1 MFVISHFF
9 NDFVDVIDNYFAWS
23 SAPLHVCL
31 FSNLLLPSPINYILI
46 ISYCINNKTQ
56 QIIKECKRKKK
67 AGHIAYGSLSQA
79 IGTRLRLAVGDE
91 HWKMACQIHKRLE
104 HGHANLQKT
113 KGYKKGQK
121 LNAAPRKNNAGK
133 DENSTDDEGGKA
145 DASSSNKRVSFGE
158 SV

>member
-1 MFVISHFF
+1 MHCRSLYSLSLFPLYISL
-9 NDFVDVIDNYFAWS
+9 S
-23 SAPLHVCL
+23 S
-31 FSNLLLPSPINYILI
+31 
-46 ISYCINNKTQ
+46 Q

-104 HGHANLQKT
+104 TGHANLQRT

-121 LNAAPRKNNAGK
+121 LNVAPAAASKNTKDQKSKGEQGDGENATGK
-133 DENSTDDEGGKA
+133 KVDDSG
-145 DASSSNKRVSFGE
+145 NKRVSFSEG
-158 SV
+158 V

>member
-1 MFVISHFF
+1 MHCRS
-9 NDFVDVIDNYFAWS
+9 
-23 SAPLHVCL
+23 L
-31 FSNLLLPSPINYILI
+31 FSLSLFPLYISL
-46 ISYCINNKTQ
+46 SSQ

-104 HGHANLQKT
+104 TGHANLQKT

-121 LNAAPRKNNAGK
+121 LNVAPAASKNAKDQKSKGEQDGGENATSK
-133 DENSTDDEGGKA
+133 KVDDSG
-145 DASSSNKRVSFGE
+145 NKRVSFSEGVQVLKR
-158 SV
+158 SHLPSQRKKKKMSLHK

>member
-1 MFVISHFF
+1 MYLRF
-9 NDFVDVIDNYFAWS
+9 
-23 SAPLHVCL
+23 L
-31 FSNLLLPSPINYILI
+31 FHCSIILT
-46 ISYCINNKTQ
+46 SQ

-104 HGHANLQKT
+104 TGHAHLQKT

-121 LNAAPRKNNAGK
+121 LNVAPAAASKNAKDQQKSKKEADDVENATSK
-133 DENSTDDEGGKA
+133 KVDDSG
-145 DASSSNKRVSFGE
+145 SKRVSFSEG
-158 SV
+158 V